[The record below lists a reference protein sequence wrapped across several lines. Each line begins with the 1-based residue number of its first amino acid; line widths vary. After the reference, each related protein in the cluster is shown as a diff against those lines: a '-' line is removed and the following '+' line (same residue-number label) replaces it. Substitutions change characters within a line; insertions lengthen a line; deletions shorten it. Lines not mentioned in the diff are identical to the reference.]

1 MSDAPAVDYALQII
15 EFIANSSIPVGISEI
30 SRETGINKNA
40 VSRVL
45 NSLANHGWVY
55 SANENAKYQLTL
67 KPFRITGKA
76 LTHITM
82 HNIAL
87 PYLREVWE
95 KTGDSSY
102 VGILNDNYV
111 LYIQHIDSVHD
122 LKIAGRIGGM
132 YELHCAAAG
141 KVLLA
146 YSGSEFQRAYCK
158 ERLIKKTDRTIIDPV
173 KMLEHLGQ
181 IRKQGFA
188 TDLEEYS
195 YGILCVAAPIF
206 NCSGEIEGAIGIST
220 STVYRNEQSLLKD
233 EGVIVCRAASEISN
247 KLGYSEYMEGK
258 K

>member
-15 EFIANSSIPVGISEI
+15 EFIANSNVAVGISEI

-45 NSLANHGWVY
+45 NSLANLGWVY
-55 SANENAKYQLTL
+55 NSNDSVKYQLTL
-67 KPFRITGKA
+67 KPFQITSKAVTRIT
-76 LTHITM
+76 L

-95 KTGDSSY
+95 QTGDSSY
-102 VGILNDNYV
+102 VGIMKDNYV

-146 YSGSEFQRAYCK
+146 YSSIEFQRIYCEK
-158 ERLIKKTDRTIIDPV
+158 QLLQKTDRTIIDPN

-181 IRKQGFA
+181 IREQGFA
-188 TDLEEYS
+188 TDVEEYS
-195 YGILCVAAPIF
+195 YGIICVAAPIF
-206 NCSGEIEGAIGIST
+206 NGSGEIEGAIGIST
-220 STVYRNEQSLLKD
+220 STIYRNEQSLLED
-233 EGVIVCRAASEISN
+233 EGVIVCRAAYKISN
-247 KLGYSEYMEGK
+247 KLGYIEGIK
-258 K
+258 